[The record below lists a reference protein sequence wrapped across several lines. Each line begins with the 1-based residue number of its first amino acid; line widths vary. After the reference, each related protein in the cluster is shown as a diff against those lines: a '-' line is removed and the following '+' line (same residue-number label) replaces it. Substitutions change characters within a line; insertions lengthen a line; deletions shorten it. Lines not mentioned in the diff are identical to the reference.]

1 MNAQKI
7 ILIALVL
14 AVTLGATVILRVADR
29 PESDRTQ
36 STSTPEGMALVEGG
50 EYVPIYSAGREEDLE
65 IVEPFFLDEVPVT
78 NADYLRFVEENSRWR
93 RSAVP
98 AIFAD
103 DRYLKQWNDDLS
115 FDDELANRPVV
126 NVSWFAAQ
134 AYAEWAGKRLP
145 TTAEW
150 ELAASASESSRRGTD
165 DPTYRQ
171 RIVEWYSRPHRD
183 GEVRSVYQNVYGVWD
198 LHGLVWEWVDDY
210 NEALVTGDSRDNVDM
225 DLKAF
230 CGSGAVNATD
240 VTDYAGFIRFAFR
253 SGLEAGYTVSSLG
266 FRLAQDAPAS

>member
-1 MNAQKI
+1 MKAQRF
-7 ILIALVL
+7 ILLGFVIAL
-14 AVTLGATVILRVADR
+14 TIGATVVLNTTGGPDADSGPLRSAPD
-29 PESDRTQ
+29 
-36 STSTPEGMALVEGG
+36 GMVLVNGG
-50 EYVPIYSAGREEDLE
+50 EYTPIYSAGKEEDRS
-65 IVEPFFLDEVPVT
+65 IVEPFFLDEMPIT
-78 NADYLRFVEENSRWR
+78 NGDYLRFVEENARWR
-93 RSAVP
+93 RSQVP

-103 DRYLKQWNDDLS
+103 DRYLKHWIDDLS
-115 FDDELANRPVV
+115 FDDELTDRPVV

-150 ELAASASESSRRGTD
+150 EVAASASETSRNGKD
-165 DPTYRQ
+165 DPAYRQ

-183 GEVRSVYQNVYGVWD
+183 ADVGSVYRNVHGVWD

-230 CGSGAVNATD
+230 CGSGAVNASD
-240 VTDYAGFIRFAFR
+240 VSDYAGFLRFAFR
-253 SGLEAGYTVSSLG
+253 SGLEADYTVSSLG
-266 FRLAQDAPAS
+266 FRLAADVPSS

>member
-1 MNAQKI
+1 MKARKL

-14 AVTLGATVILRVADR
+14 VLTAGTTMMLRV
-29 PESDRTQ
+29 SDRGE
-36 STSTPEGMALVEGG
+36 SGPSAPEGMVLVEGG
-50 EYVPIYSAGREEDLE
+50 SYTPIYAAGREDDLTT
-65 IVEPFFLDEVPVT
+65 VEPYFLDEVPVT
-78 NADYLRFVEENSRWR
+78 NTDYLRFVEENPRWR
-93 RSAVP
+93 RSQVP
-98 AIFAD
+98 SVFAD
-103 DRYLKQWNDDLS
+103 ARYLKHWSGDLS
-115 FDDELANRPVV
+115 FDEEFANRPVV

-150 ELAASASESSRRGTD
+150 ELAASASETSRRGTD

-171 RIVEWYSRPHRD
+171 RIVEWYSRPQRD
-183 GEVRSVYQNVYGVWD
+183 ADVRSVYQNVYGIWD

-225 DLKAF
+225 DLRAF

-266 FRLAQDAPAS
+266 FRLAQDASAS